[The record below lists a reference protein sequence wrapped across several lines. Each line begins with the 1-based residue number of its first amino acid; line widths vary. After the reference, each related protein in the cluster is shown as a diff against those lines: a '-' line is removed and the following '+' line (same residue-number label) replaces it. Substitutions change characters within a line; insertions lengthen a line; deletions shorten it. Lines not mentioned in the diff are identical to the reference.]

1 MRTFL
6 KISCIKEYISFYLAV
21 SRSTV
26 RVEKGRSEEFGGTDR
41 ILKATRVKK
50 CEEYA
55 EIDRKEERK
64 ERIQGED

>member
-1 MRTFL
+1 MRTSS
-6 KISCIKEYISFYLAV
+6 KISCIKEYLSFYLAV
-21 SRSTV
+21 SGSTV

-41 ILKATRVKK
+41 ILKITGVKK

-64 ERIQGED
+64 ERLQGED